1 MSMSNRER
9 LLSWLQDAYAM
20 EQEAET
26 MMKSM
31 AGRLKHYPELER
43 RIEDHITETKQQAE
57 AVKGCIERMD
67 GSVPSAK
74 GAAASVMA
82 SVQALGNAMMSDEVV
97 KGVGI
102 SYGFE
107 HMEAVSYRALII
119 AADVAGEPEIGEVCK
134 RIRQQELAMA
144 EWLLDHH
151 ETIVRQFMERESN
164 PDESAK
170 R

>member
-9 LLSWLQDAYAM
+9 LLKWLQDAYAM

-31 AGRLKHYPELER
+31 AGRLKHYPELEA
-43 RIEDHITETKQQAE
+43 RIEAHIAETQQQAE
-57 AVKGCIERMD
+57 EVKGCIERLD
-67 GSVPSAK
+67 GSTPKAK
-74 GAAASVMA
+74 SAAASVMA

-102 SYGFE
+102 CYGFE
-107 HMEAVSYRALII
+107 HMEAVSYRALVI
-119 AADVAGEPEIGEVCK
+119 AAEAAGEPEVGEVCR
-134 RIRQQELAMA
+134 RIQQQEQAMA

-151 ETIVRQFMERESN
+151 AAIVGEFLAREPA
-164 PDESAK
+164 PDATAK

>member
-9 LLSWLQDAYAM
+9 LLKWLQDAYAM

-31 AGRLKHYPELER
+31 VGRLEHYPELEA
-43 RIEDHITETKQQAE
+43 RIEAHIAETRQQAE
-57 AVKGCIERMD
+57 EVKGCIERLD
-67 GSVPSAK
+67 GSTPMAK
-74 GAAASVMA
+74 SAAASVMA

-102 SYGFE
+102 CYGFE
-107 HMEAVSYRALII
+107 HMEVASYRALAI
-119 AADVAGEPEIGEVCK
+119 AAEAAGEPEVGEICK
-134 RIRQQELAMA
+134 RILQQEQAMA
-144 EWLLDHH
+144 EWLLEHH
-151 ETIVRQFMERESN
+151 GAIVGEFLAREPA
-164 PDESAK
+164 PDATAK

>member
-9 LLSWLQDAYAM
+9 LLKWLQDAYAM

-26 MMKSM
+26 MLKAM
-31 AGRLKHYPELER
+31 AGRLKHYPELET
-43 RIEDHITETKQQAE
+43 RIEEHIAETQRQAE
-57 AVKGCIERMD
+57 DVRGCIERLD
-67 GSVPSAK
+67 GSIPAAK
-74 GAAASVMA
+74 SAAATVMA

-102 SYGFE
+102 CYGFE
-107 HMEAVSYRALII
+107 HMEAVSYRALAI
-119 AADVAGEPEIGEVCK
+119 AAEAAGEPDIGDVCK
-134 RIRQQELAMA
+134 RIEQQEVAMA

-151 ETIVRQFMERESN
+151 GAIVQRFLERE
-164 PDESAK
+164 PAQDAPAK